1 MSDQTSRR
9 SFFSRLSAGL
19 AAFGAGAVTTQA
31 QSATSATA
39 ARSATGAPFQ
49 PARHPED
56 DWYDSLPGKHRLF
69 FDAISQA
76 GTGEAI
82 GFAANSFA
90 ANKSGYNLNDGD
102 LAIVICLRHN
112 ATHFAYT
119 DAIWAKYGA
128 AMGADLKFD
137 DPKTKKAPVIN
148 VYNTSGFGEAL
159 PNRNISLDQL
169 AKRGVHYAV
178 CGLATRRISGVIARA
193 TGGNIDEIFKEL
205 SSSLVANGH
214 LVPAGVVAANRSQE
228 RGYSML
234 YVG

>member
-1 MSDQTSRR
+1 MSDHTSRR

-31 QSATSATA
+31 QSAA
-39 ARSATGAPFQ
+39 AAPFQ
-49 PARHPED
+49 PTRHPED
-56 DWYDSLPGKHRLF
+56 DWLDSLPGKHRIF
-69 FDAISQA
+69 IDANSQA

-82 GFAANSFA
+82 GFAANSFM
-90 ANKSGYNLNDGD
+90 ANKSGYGLNDPD
-102 LAIVICLRHN
+102 LAIVMCLRHN

-148 VYNTSGFGEAL
+148 VYNTSGYGEAL

-169 AKRGVHYAV
+169 AKRGVHYAI
-178 CGLATRRISGVIARA
+178 CGLATRRIAGVISRA

-205 SSSLVANGH
+205 SSNLVANGH
-214 LVPAGVVAANRSQE
+214 LVAAGVVAVNRSQE
-228 RGYSML
+228 RGYSLL

>member
-1 MSDQTSRR
+1 MSDHTSRR

-31 QSATSATA
+31 QSATA
-39 ARSATGAPFQ
+39 APFQ

-82 GFAANSFA
+82 GFAANSFL

-102 LAIVICLRHN
+102 LAIVICLRHF

-137 DPKTKKAPVIN
+137 DPKTKKAPTIN

-169 AKRGVHYAV
+169 AKRGVHFAV
-178 CGLATRRISGVIARA
+178 CGLATRRISGVISRA
-193 TGGNIDEIFKEL
+193 TGANIDEIFKEL
-205 SSSLVANGH
+205 STNLVANGH
-214 LVPAGVVAANRSQE
+214 LVPAE
-228 RGYSML
+228 RGRSWSSCL
-234 YVG
+234 SLRRVSGPPVKASN